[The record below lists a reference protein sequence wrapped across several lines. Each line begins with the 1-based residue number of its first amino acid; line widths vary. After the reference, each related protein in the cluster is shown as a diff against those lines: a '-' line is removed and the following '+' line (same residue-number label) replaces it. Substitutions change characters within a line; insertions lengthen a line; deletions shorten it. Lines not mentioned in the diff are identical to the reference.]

1 MANCTS
7 KNRLQSL
14 VPGGW
19 VPGNWN
25 DFDSLLSQVL
35 APSFARSVSGARS
48 GSGPQAPLSVW
59 EADDAYHVELDVPGV
74 SKEQIDVTFEKGT
87 LQIVA
92 ERKQPAEERA
102 GLHEE
107 RVYGKVTR
115 SLNLS
120 DSVDPDSIAA
130 ELNDGVLRVT
140 VAKVPEIQP
149 RRIDIR

>member
-1 MANCTS
+1 MSNCTS
-7 KNRLQSL
+7 KNRLQNL

-35 APSFARSVSGARS
+35 APTVARNVSGVR
-48 GSGPQAPLSVW
+48 APLTVW

-74 SKEQIDVTFEKGT
+74 AKDAIELTFEQGT

-92 ERKQPAEERA
+92 DRKQPEGERK

-107 RVYGKVTR
+107 RAYGKVTR
-115 SLNLS
+115 SLSLS
-120 DSVDPDSIAA
+120 EAVDPDSIAA
-130 ELNDGVLRVT
+130 ELLEGVLHVT
-140 VAKVPEIQP
+140 VAKVPEVQP
-149 RRIDIR
+149 KRIDIN